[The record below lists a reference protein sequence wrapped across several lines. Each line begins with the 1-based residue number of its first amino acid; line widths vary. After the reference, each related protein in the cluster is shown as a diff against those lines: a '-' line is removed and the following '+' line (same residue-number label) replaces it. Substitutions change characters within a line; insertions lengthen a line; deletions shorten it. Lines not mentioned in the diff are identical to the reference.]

1 MFPLLFVPELLSFAF
16 WSLLQKSRRETHLF
30 SKLFPSLEFHI
41 SKEFW
46 VVFIRFWYCLIFK
59 LLFLKLSVLP
69 LPLVRFRSSCFR
81 RPFQVLFPS
90 GPSLFRSLSIISS
103 LLHSVKYL
111 SAFPKFP
118 WEIFRSRFPSPL
130 VLRQLVYFIMSIGDC
145 QGELYRKLQVFLK
158 NRKFSLCFL
167 PSYCS

>member
-81 RPFQVLFPS
+81 RLFQVPFPS
-90 GPSLFRSLSIISS
+90 GSSLFRSLSIISS
-103 LLHSVKYL
+103 LLHSVKPF
-111 SAFPKFP
+111 SAFPKLP
-118 WEIFRSRFPSPL
+118 WEIFCSRFPSPL
-130 VLRQLVYFIMSIGDC
+130 VLRQLIYIITGIKGC
-145 QGELYRKLQVFLK
+145 Q
-158 NRKFSLCFL
+158 
-167 PSYCS
+167 